1 MPNLV
6 KSHLLLGASRSFYHY
21 VYNLFTVQIININLN
36 QYITIIVIVEVI
48 IQKQFMILLKNLVK
62 SLEMMQEKRLITTV
76 TTTELIFKKNLIP
89 DDQISPK

>member
-1 MPNLV
+1 M
-6 KSHLLLGASRSFYHY
+6 
-21 VYNLFTVQIININLN
+21 
-36 QYITIIVIVEVI
+36 

-76 TTTELIFKKNLIP
+76 TTTELIVKKNLIP